1 MEKGVNIIQNKNTK
15 TNNHNK
21 NYHKNNNQKYF
32 YNSNKR
38 KKDKKYIKNEMPETP
53 HNTGQ
58 YLSHI
63 HQESFNK
70 KKVSQLDEDA
80 NDNNE
85 HINYYIDNEDD
96 NDDIENINLD
106 FQFVKDKDRDNIMSL
121 EGQKL
126 NDFLFK

>member
-1 MEKGVNIIQNKNTK
+1 MGCGQNKQIIQITDNNTK
-15 TNNHNK
+15 NHLK
-21 NYHKNNNQKYF
+21 LFEEY
-32 YNSNKR
+32 SEL
-38 KKDKKYIKNEMPETP
+38 DI
-53 HNTGQ
+53 NTYTVYYYQ
-58 YLSHI
+58 LLWKTRPVTCIYQLKE
-63 HQESFNK
+63 QDSFNK

-106 FQFVKDKDRDNIMSL
+106 FQFVKDKDRDNIMSV